1 MILASG
7 CFDGLHAGHVAY
19 LRAAMK
25 LCDFNEDLVVAVAPD
40 AYIQAEKMRP
50 PIWTQ
55 AQRHLVLSVM
65 RGIDLVVFHGEHGAA
80 DVIDRL
86 RPRIFVKGRDWQ
98 GYMPSSIRAACERT
112 GTEIV
117 LVDSG
122 ITQHSS
128 DHAVSA
134 LLTP

>member
-1 MILASG
+1 MILCSG

-25 LCDFNEDLVVAVAPD
+25 LCEFGEDLVVAVAPD
-40 AYIQAEKMRP
+40 AYITASKGRAP
-50 PIWTQ
+50 TWTQ
-55 AQRHLVLSVM
+55 RQRYEVLSVM
-65 RGIDLVVFHGEHGAA
+65 RGVDLVVFHGEHGAA

-86 RPRIFVKGRDWQ
+86 RPRIFVKGQDWQ
-98 GYMPSSIRAACERT
+98 NQIPMDIRLACERT